1 MKRHITEYEQ
11 KLINNGWKLIQKTY
25 KGKYSQFV
33 WTYVYLKS
41 CDKFLCEVVLD
52 KKREKTI
59 GIYIENYKNAFIGL
73 EQLQELNK
81 EYLEISNE
89 IHLLEFG
96 KPLDEDDEIVEIVE
110 SVENE

>member
-11 KLINNGWKLIQKTY
+11 KLITNGWKLIQKTY

-33 WTYVYLKS
+33 WTYVYIRDYKG
-41 CDKFLCEVVLD
+41 FLCKVVLD

-59 GIYIENYKNAFIGL
+59 GIYIENFKSEFLDLI
-73 EQLQELNK
+73 QLQTLSEL
-81 EYLEISNE
+81 YLELSNE

-96 KPLDEDDEIVEIVE
+96 TPLDEDEEIVEIVE